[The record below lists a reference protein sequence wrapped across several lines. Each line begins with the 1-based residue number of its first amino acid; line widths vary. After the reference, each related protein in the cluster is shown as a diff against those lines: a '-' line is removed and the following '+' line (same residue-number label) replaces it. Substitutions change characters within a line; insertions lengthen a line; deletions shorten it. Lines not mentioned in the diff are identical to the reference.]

1 VVGLVLLIACANL
14 ASLLTARAAS
24 RRKEIAV
31 RLAMGCSRIRMV
43 QQLLVESLVLAAGGG
58 IAGIGLAVVMVNG
71 LLTYLPANITG
82 YAVSRTPDLRVL
94 GFTLVLCLV
103 TGIGFGLVPALQS
116 TKPEL
121 APALKDE
128 AGITLGSGAQLN
140 FRKVAVAAQV
150 ALCLLLLIGAG
161 LFVRSLA
168 NLRSIDP
175 GFRTSNI
182 VQFSVA
188 PRSAGY
194 DANRTDGFYRSL
206 EERLQSLP
214 GVHSAGLAAMA
225 VLTSTGF
232 DRAIT
237 VEGYRA
243 VRGEV
248 MKPHFDVVSPG
259 YFETMGMHVL
269 VGRNFTVNDD
279 SAAPPVAV
287 VNASFVS
294 KYFGNRLAVG
304 RHIGMGTDLGTP
316 TDIEIVGVVNDSRY
330 ESLRSE
336 IVPEAYLCTLQQQ
349 RNGSFVYV
357 RTEGNPDGAL
367 RAIRTAI
374 QDLGPGLPIFN
385 LKTLNRQVDESLVTE
400 RMIATL
406 STVFAILATVLAIVG
421 LYGVTAYTVARRSR
435 EIGIRMALGAQSGD
449 VVGLVMH
456 EVLVLVLA
464 GVIVGLPCA
473 AALSRIARTQ
483 LYGVSPNDFLSMAL
497 PALLL
502 AAVALIAAYL
512 PARSAVRC
520 DPVRILRME

>member
-1 VVGLVLLIACANL
+1 
-14 ASLLTARAAS
+14 
-24 RRKEIAV
+24 
-31 RLAMGCSRIRMV
+31 
-43 QQLLVESLVLAAGGG
+43 
-58 IAGIGLAVVMVNG
+58 
-71 LLTYLPANITG
+71 
-82 YAVSRTPDLRVL
+82 
-94 GFTLVLCLV
+94 
-103 TGIGFGLVPALQS
+103 
-116 TKPEL
+116 
-121 APALKDE
+121 
-128 AGITLGSGAQLN
+128 
-140 FRKVAVAAQV
+140 
-150 ALCLLLLIGAG
+150 
-161 LFVRSLA
+161 
-168 NLRSIDP
+168 
-175 GFRTSNI
+175 
-182 VQFSVA
+182 
-188 PRSAGY
+188 
-194 DANRTDGFYRSL
+194 
-206 EERLQSLP
+206 
-214 GVHSAGLAAMA
+214 MA
-225 VLTSTGF
+225 VLTTTGF
-232 DRAIT
+232 YRAIT

-259 YFETMGMHVL
+259 YFETMGMRVL

-279 SAAPPVAV
+279 SAAPPVVV

-304 RHIGMGTDLGTP
+304 RHIGMGTDLRTA

-336 IVPEAYLCTLQQQ
+336 VVPEAYLCTLQQQ

-502 AAVALIAAYL
+502 AAVG
-512 PARSAVRC
+512 
-520 DPVRILRME
+520 